1 MTSANSSWVD
11 KVKANK
17 NIMSN
22 KSLWSYILV
31 APVMFIA
38 FIVPMVLWFIRSHH
52 YGIEHEQEAAQLLF
66 EKQSVVMHALGLGS
80 MFYVLIGAL
89 GIIYAFTKFSY
100 LFSMS
105 KLDLYLSLPTTS
117 ARRIQSAYMVA
128 VTNFIA
134 IFLAV
139 EAVAVLIA
147 AAFGA
152 INTALII
159 AILIQTVRMIIF
171 FYTCFTITTL
181 AILLCGTRIIALV
194 LTAIMLYFPYIL
206 GEEFHYLNR
215 MFFSTASELSE
226 NTAVL
231 SPCNDVQSVA
241 NIIMHKFRF
250 YSVDKVFDVSSV
262 MNTYLQTVR
271 YDIDMIVTAVIATV
285 LVVFVYKHRRAEHV
299 GKTVIFRPVRWACKV
314 LVCVIASLGGM
325 VVIRSIFDS
334 AWSRKLYII
343 LCIGMLAICVF
354 VGSLIE
360 ICLDSDIKSF
370 AKGKRQTLMAM
381 AILLLI
387 FFIYK
392 GDLLGYDSYVP
403 SASSVESAALF
414 NDDFGSMYDNK
425 YYYNFDSRVDW
436 SSYSFSNMKITDMDA
451 FIPVVQKGMEC
462 ARKCNG
468 DLDKAEKYGWEQKVL
483 YNLKDGRRV
492 YRDIIIPYDID
503 PALMDKLTGS
513 EEFIKGHAPCFYEGI
528 FTTENLTMA
537 NSSLSCSFPGGDEST
552 NNVSVIYDV
561 VEAYKQDV
569 LENYKYSYIRDTS
582 AIGELFLTCEPTL
595 SCNFPVYE
603 SFTHVIDVL
612 KKNNLYGGKDYPFDM
627 IKEISVDNY
636 FPGYN
641 FAEMSENEAMEL
653 YFKWFYGTREYGF
666 QSQKYTDKDKIKEIL
681 DNCTYE
687 NYVEWEYPFDKVDKQ
702 FNLYFDDKYSD
713 IFECNFVFKKGS
725 VPEFIYEDLNK

>member
-52 YGIEHEQEAAQLLF
+52 YGIEHEQDAAQLLF

-105 KLDLYLSLPTTS
+105 KLDFYLSLPTTS

-128 VTNFIA
+128 VNNFIA

-181 AILLCGTRIIALV
+181 AILLCGTRMIALV

-262 MNTYLQTVR
+262 MNTYLKALR

-414 NDDFGSMYDNK
+414 DSDFGIMYDDR
-425 YYYNFDSRVDW
+425 YYYDYDPRADW
-436 SSYSFSNMKITDMDA
+436 SSYSFANMKITDMDA
-451 FIPVVQKGMEC
+451 FIPVAQKGMEC
-462 ARKCNG
+462 ARKNNG
-468 DLDKAEKYGWEQKVL
+468 NYDAAYKYGWEQKVL

-503 PALMDKLTGS
+503 PKLMDKLTGS
-513 EEFIKGHAPCFYEGI
+513 EEFIKGHVPCFSERIY
-528 FTTENLTMA
+528 TTENLAFA
-537 NSSLSCSFPGGDEST
+537 NASLSCSFPGGDERT
-552 NNVSVIYDV
+552 NNVSVIVDV
-561 VEAYKQDV
+561 MEAYKQDV
-569 LENYKYSYIRDTS
+569 LEKYKFSYIKDTS
-582 AIGELFLTCEPTL
+582 AIGDLFIRCEPAM
-595 SCNFPVYE
+595 SCALPVYE
-603 SFTHVIDVL
+603 DFTHVIDVL
-612 KKNNLYGGKDYPFDM
+612 KKNDLFTGKDFPVDK
-627 IKEISVDNY
+627 IQELSVDNY

-641 FAEMSENEAMEL
+641 FGEMSDAETMEI
-653 YFKWFYGTREYGF
+653 YNKWYYSAKDFGF
-666 QSQKYTDKDKIKEIL
+666 DSKIYTDKDKIKEIME
-681 DNCTYE
+681 NCVYE
-687 NYVEWEYPFDKVDKQ
+687 NYPEWKYPFDKVDKQ
-702 FNLYFDDKYSD
+702 FNVNFDDKFMDTFTHHFS
-713 IFECNFVFKKGS
+713 FKRGS
-725 VPEFIYEDLNK
+725 VPKFVYEDFNK

>member
-52 YGIEHEQEAAQLLF
+52 YGIEHEQDAAQLLF

-105 KLDLYLSLPTTS
+105 KLDFYLSLPTTS

-128 VTNFIA
+128 VNNFIA

-181 AILLCGTRIIALV
+181 AILLCGTRMIALV

-325 VVIRSIFDS
+325 VVIRSIFNS

-414 NDDFGSMYDNK
+414 NNDFGIMYDDR
-425 YYYNFDSRVDW
+425 YYYSYDSRSDW
-436 SSYSFSNMKITDMDA
+436 SSYSFANMKITDMDA
-451 FIPVVQKGMEC
+451 FIPVAQKGMEC
-462 ARKCNG
+462 ARKSEGGHYNC
-468 DLDKAEKYGWEQKVL
+468 GWEEKIL

-503 PALMDKLTGS
+503 PKLMDKLTGS
-513 EEFIKGHAPCFYEGI
+513 EEFIKGHTPCFSEKI
-528 FTTENLTMA
+528 FTTENLA
-537 NSSLSCSFPGGDEST
+537 FVNASLVCRFPGGDERT
-552 NNVSVIYDV
+552 NNVSVIVDIM
-561 VEAYKQDV
+561 EAYKQDV
-569 LENYKYSYIRDTS
+569 LEKYKFSYIKDTS
-582 AIGELFLTCEPTL
+582 AIGDLFISCEPAMSCTL
-595 SCNFPVYE
+595 PVYE
-603 SFTHVIDVL
+603 DFTHVIDVL
-612 KKNNLYGGKDYPFDM
+612 KKNDLFTGKDFPVDN
-627 IKEISVDNY
+627 IQELSVDNN

-641 FAEMSENEAMEL
+641 FGEMSDAETMEI
-653 YFKWFYGTREYGF
+653 YNKWYYSAKDFGF
-666 QSQKYTDKDKIKEIL
+666 DSKIYTDKDKIKEIME
-681 DNCTYE
+681 NCVYE
-687 NYVEWEYPFDKVDKQ
+687 NYPEWNYPFNKVDKQ
-702 FNLYFDDKYSD
+702 FNVHFDDKFMDAFTHHFS
-713 IFECNFVFKKGS
+713 FKRGS
-725 VPEFIYEDLNK
+725 VPKFVYEDFNK